1 MTLRVVELFAGV
13 GGFRIGFEM
22 ANKISGKDDY
32 QVIWSN
38 QWEPSTKKQHA
49 TEVYVSRWDME
60 SLSDDAE
67 VYLGKDN
74 PNDIHVNKDINSIP
88 IDEIPEFD
96 LLCGGFPCQDY
107 SVAKTANKAIGI
119 QGKKGVLWWDIRRII
134 EGKKPK
140 IVLLENVDRL
150 LKSPTSQR
158 GRDFAVMLAS
168 LDDLGYVVEW
178 RSINAAEYGM
188 PQRRRRVFILA
199 FPKDSEQGKALSKSD
214 AMDYL
219 HKGGI
224 MARTFP
230 IKHSGKVVCPE
241 VEIRKKKESD
251 LSEVSSNFNQG
262 AKKTAKSPFKKCG
275 IMRNGIAYTF
285 DGTPDYNG
293 TYTTLGDVLLKP
305 SKIPEEYYIKPEDV
319 LKPKGWKYLK
329 GAKKEQRDGTDG
341 FTYSYNEGP
350 MKFPEPL
357 DNASRTII
365 TGEGGSTPSR
375 FKHVVVFRP
384 PKSKVELLDLK
395 SKEHA
400 AVRIDLNLKANE
412 WIRRLTP
419 IELERL
425 NMFPDNHTK
434 GQTDGKRAFFMGN
447 ALVVGIVERLANQLT
462 KTQGD

>member
-1 MTLRVVELFAGV
+1 M
-13 GGFRIGFEM
+13 
-22 ANKISGKDDY
+22 
-32 QVIWSN
+32 
-38 QWEPSTKKQHA
+38 H
-49 TEVYVSRWDME
+49 
-60 SLSDDAE
+60 
-67 VYLGKDN
+67 
-74 PNDIHVNKDINSIP
+74 
-88 IDEIPEFD
+88 
-96 LLCGGFPCQDY
+96 
-107 SVAKTANKAIGI
+107 
-119 QGKKGVLWWDIRRII
+119 
-134 EGKKPK
+134 
-140 IVLLENVDRL
+140 
-150 LKSPTSQR
+150 
-158 GRDFAVMLAS
+158 
-168 LDDLGYVVEW
+168 
-178 RSINAAEYGM
+178 
-188 PQRRRRVFILA
+188 
-199 FPKDSEQGKALSKSD
+199 
-214 AMDYL
+214 
-219 HKGGI
+219 
-224 MARTFP
+224 
-230 IKHSGKVVCPE
+230 
-241 VEIRKKKESD
+241 
-251 LSEVSSNFNQG
+251 
-262 AKKTAKSPFKKCG
+262 
-275 IMRNGIAYTF
+275 
-285 DGTPDYNG
+285 
-293 TYTTLGDVLLKP
+293 
-305 SKIPEEYYIKPEDV
+305 
-319 LKPKGWKYLK
+319 KPKGWKYLK